1 MKPELKDWSES
12 ASRALERER
21 EKMMERVELINGM
34 ARAMEAVD
42 DILAENERLKAE
54 NESLKAENESLNAE
68 NESLNAE
75 NVGLKEEN
83 DTLQTQLLTERELRT
98 KAEMQ
103 LGEMSKLSVGV
114 AKKASQE
121 ELLPALRVFVNKSKR
136 KKLEKRIAVKE
147 MVLEMAN
154 ANGLTLPEEFAAVID
169 SLDDEE
175 VASPTYVSNT
185 VTVQPGGINVQQA
198 NTVSK

>member
-1 MKPELKDWSES
+1 MEIDKTEFKDWSES

-21 EKMMERVELINGM
+21 EEMMERVQTIDGM
-34 ARAMEAVD
+34 ARVMRAVG
-42 DILAENERLKAE
+42 DILAENER
-54 NESLKAENESLNAE
+54 LKAENESLNAE
-68 NESLNAE
+68 NESLNA
-75 NVGLKEEN
+75 EN

>member
-1 MKPELKDWSES
+1 MEIAKTEIKDWSES

-21 EKMMERVELINGM
+21 EEMMERVQTIDGM
-34 ARAMEAVD
+34 ARVMRAVG
-42 DILAENERLKAE
+42 DILAENER
-54 NESLKAENESLNAE
+54 LKAENESLNAE

>member
-34 ARAMEAVD
+34 TRAMEAVD

-54 NESLKAENESLNAE
+54 NESLNA
-68 NESLNAE
+68 
-75 NVGLKEEN
+75 EN

>member
-21 EKMMERVELINGM
+21 EEMMERVQTIDGM
-34 ARAMEAVD
+34 ARVMRAVG
-42 DILAENERLKAE
+42 DILAENER
-54 NESLKAENESLNAE
+54 LKAENESLNAE

-185 VTVQPGGINVQQA
+185 VMVQPGGINVQQA

>member
-1 MKPELKDWSES
+1 MEIDKTELKDWSES

-21 EKMMERVELINGM
+21 EEMMERVQTIDGM
-34 ARAMEAVD
+34 ARVMRAVG

-54 NESLKAENESLNAE
+54 NESLNADNES
-68 NESLNAE
+68 
-75 NVGLKEEN
+75 LKEEN
-83 DTLQTQLLTERELRT
+83 ETLQTQLLTERELRT

>member
-1 MKPELKDWSES
+1 MNNYKLEEMEINFSELRDWSDG
-12 ASRALERER
+12 ARRALDRER
-21 EKMMERVELINGM
+21 EKMVERVELVNGL

-42 DILAENERLKAE
+42 ELLDE
-54 NESLKAENESLNAE
+54 NESLKAEIEMLRAQVQVE
-68 NESLNAE
+68 
-75 NVGLKEEN
+75 KE
-83 DTLQTQLLTERELRT
+83 QRI

>member
-1 MKPELKDWSES
+1 MKEEVKTEELKE
-12 ASRALERER
+12 AAREVRRQLEREQ
-21 EKMMERVELINGM
+21 ERIAE
-34 ARAMEAVD
+34 EAQRLEQQLRTLD
-42 DILAENERLKAE
+42 ATEDLLAEIDRLKDE
-54 NESLKAENESLNAE
+54 GEGLRSQLQEEKERSTRLEMLLNEMGKMTA
-68 NESLNAE
+68 
-75 NVGLKEEN
+75 
-83 DTLQTQLLTERELRT
+83 
-98 KAEMQ
+98 
-103 LGEMSKLSVGV
+103 SVAG
-114 AKKASQE
+114 KASQE
-121 ELLPALRVFVNKSKR
+121 EVLKALRVFVNKSKR

>member
-54 NESLKAENESLNAE
+54 NESLNA
-68 NESLNAE
+68 
-75 NVGLKEEN
+75 EN

>member
-1 MKPELKDWSES
+1 MEIDKTEFKDWSES

-21 EKMMERVELINGM
+21 EEMMERVQTIDGM

-42 DILAENERLKAE
+42 DILAENER
-54 NESLKAENESLNAE
+54 LKAENESLNAE

-185 VTVQPGGINVQQA
+185 VMVQPGGINVQQA

>member
-54 NESLKAENESLNAE
+54 NESLNAE
-68 NESLNAE
+68 NE
-75 NVGLKEEN
+75 
-83 DTLQTQLLTERELRT
+83 TLQTQLLTEREQRT

>member
-1 MKPELKDWSES
+1 MKPELKDWCDD
-12 ASRALERER
+12 AKRALERER

-54 NESLKAENESLNAE
+54 NESLNA
-68 NESLNAE
+68 
-75 NVGLKEEN
+75 EN

>member
-1 MKPELKDWSES
+1 MEIDKTEFKDWSES

-21 EKMMERVELINGM
+21 EEMMERVQTIDGM
-34 ARAMEAVD
+34 ARVMRAVG
-42 DILAENERLKAE
+42 DILAENERLK
-54 NESLKAENESLNAE
+54 AE

-83 DTLQTQLLTERELRT
+83 ETLQTQLLTERELRT

>member
-54 NESLKAENESLNAE
+54 NESLNAE
-68 NESLNAE
+68 NE
-75 NVGLKEEN
+75 
-83 DTLQTQLLTERELRT
+83 TLQTQLLTERELRT

>member
-1 MKPELKDWSES
+1 MKPEQKDWCDD
-12 ASRALERER
+12 AKRALERER

-54 NESLKAENESLNAE
+54 NESLNAE
-68 NESLNAE
+68 NE
-75 NVGLKEEN
+75 
-83 DTLQTQLLTERELRT
+83 TLQTQLLTERELRT

>member
-1 MKPELKDWSES
+1 MEIDKTELKDWSES

-54 NESLKAENESLNAE
+54 NESLNAE
-68 NESLNAE
+68 NE
-75 NVGLKEEN
+75 
-83 DTLQTQLLTERELRT
+83 TLQTQLLTERELRT

>member
-1 MKPELKDWSES
+1 MDLNITYLKDWCDD
-12 ASRALERER
+12 ARRALERER
-21 EKMMERVELINGM
+21 EKMMERVELMDGVV
-34 ARAMEAVD
+34 RAMEAAD
-42 DILAENERLKAE
+42 TILAE
-54 NESLKAENESLNAE
+54 NESLKDENVDLKSENE
-68 NESLNAE
+68 
-75 NVGLKEEN
+75 
-83 DTLQTQLLTERELRT
+83 TLQAQLQTEKELRT

>member
-1 MKPELKDWSES
+1 MKPELKDWCDD
-12 ASRALERER
+12 AKRALERER

-42 DILAENERLKAE
+42 DIL
-54 NESLKAENESLNAE
+54 AENESLNAE

>member
-1 MKPELKDWSES
+1 
-12 ASRALERER
+12 
-21 EKMMERVELINGM
+21 
-34 ARAMEAVD
+34 
-42 DILAENERLKAE
+42 
-54 NESLKAENESLNAE
+54 
-68 NESLNAE
+68 
-75 NVGLKEEN
+75 
-83 DTLQTQLLTERELRT
+83 
-98 KAEMQ
+98 MQ

-185 VTVQPGGINVQQA
+185 VMVQPGGINVQQA